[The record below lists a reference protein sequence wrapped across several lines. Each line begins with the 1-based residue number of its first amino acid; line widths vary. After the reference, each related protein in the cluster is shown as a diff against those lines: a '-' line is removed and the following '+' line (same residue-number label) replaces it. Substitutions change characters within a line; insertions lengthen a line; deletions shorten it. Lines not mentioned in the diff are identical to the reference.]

1 MLSGGYAIYT
11 ALDAEAQAAAE
22 DLFENGAN
30 FPDPPP
36 TARRTGGVGAENVD
50 SGEII
55 ALVGGRTYDVQ
66 LGLNRATQIRRQPGS
81 AIKPVSSYA
90 AAVEGY
96 GYLPTSF
103 VDDTPR
109 VFSGGYQ
116 PGNAGG
122 NYYGEV
128 TLREALS
135 RSLNVATV
143 DLAETVGIAAV
154 RAQLERFGISPAERD
169 ADLALALGSMTEGVS
184 PARLCAAY
192 CALANGGRRV
202 EAHTV
207 RKIVSSDG
215 KSAL

>member
-1 MLSGGYAIYT
+1 M
-11 ALDAEAQAAAE
+11 
-22 DLFENGAN
+22 
-30 FPDPPP
+30 
-36 TARRTGGVGAENVD
+36 AENVD

-154 RAQLERFGISPAERD
+154 ARATGTLWHLPRGARRRPCVGARFDDRGRLPRPALRGLLR
-169 ADLALALGSMTEGVS
+169 AGQRR
-184 PARLCAAY
+184 PPR
-192 CALANGGRRV
+192 GGAHGAQNRVQRRQ
-202 EAHTV
+202 
-207 RKIVSSDG
+207 
-215 KSAL
+215 SAL